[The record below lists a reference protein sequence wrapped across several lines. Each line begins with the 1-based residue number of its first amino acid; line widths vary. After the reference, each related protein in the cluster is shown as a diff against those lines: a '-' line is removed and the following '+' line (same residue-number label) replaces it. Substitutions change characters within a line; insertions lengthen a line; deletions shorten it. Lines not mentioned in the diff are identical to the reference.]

1 MFKAT
6 PYIAGD
12 AGPRADWIAN
22 LLMLVPMGVLATGV
36 FWPRR
41 ESMLRCLAAG
51 AALFCC
57 LVFVLSVKYLQL
69 FFPPRTV
76 TLNYIVAQSLES
88 LLGVVLFWAGYDRLS
103 WLLRGQSGSSRRYVM
118 TACGIY
124 AVALLL
130 FFLFPFD
137 FVLSTQELRE
147 RATALPQLL
156 SWPGVGLSM
165 MHRVVVVLAGTAAT
179 AP

>member
-1 MFKAT
+1 ANHRGRFAGWAIAYALAIAYASTIVGPSGFNFVPIDPQVAWRMFKAT

-41 ESMLRCLAAG
+41 ERMLRWLAAG

-76 TLNYIVAQSLES
+76 TLNYIAAQSLGS

-103 WLLRGQSGSSRRYVM
+103 SLLRGQSGSSRRYVM

-124 AVALLL
+124 A
-130 FFLFPFD
+130 
-137 FVLSTQELRE
+137 
-147 RATALPQLL
+147 
-156 SWPGVGLSM
+156 
-165 MHRVVVVLAGTAAT
+165 
-179 AP
+179 